1 MKLLKKITNVLFN
14 TTNVGEN
21 EKKDVYIQRI
31 SERINDDSTEELF
44 DRKQEMRKRMDIM
57 ERRHYHRYF

>member
-14 TTNVGEN
+14 TTNVGES

-31 SERINDDSTEELF
+31 KDDSVEELF
-44 DRKQEMRKRMDIM
+44 DRNQEMRKRMDIM
-57 ERRHYHRYF
+57 EKRHYHRYF